1 MKKKT
6 QAELWRQIVAL
17 ENKDRL
23 SAADRDELAQLRS
36 DYYRTQAEDDAKQ

>member
-6 QAELWRQIVAL
+6 QPELWRQIVAL

-23 SAADRDELAQLRS
+23 SAADRDELAQLRC
-36 DYYRTQAEDDAKQ
+36 DYYRAQADEDAK